1 MFFISTNIV
10 NGEYA
15 YTSLSVMLWSASIM
29 IMFLNTDFKKYKDV
43 INRMSLMLIPIF
55 ALHYMIIYQ
64 IVIPLN
70 LFSSYWGQLLGFLAI
85 LGITS
90 LIAYVITKFSFMKL
104 FYNI

>member
-1 MFFISTNIV
+1 MYWMFFISTNIV

-70 LFSSYWGQLLGFLAI
+70 FFLVIGGSYWDF
-85 LGITS
+85 
-90 LIAYVITKFSFMKL
+90 
-104 FYNI
+104 